1 MCEPNL
7 EEIPGYTDE
16 SSVFY
21 QNPEEWLMIND
32 VKRDY
37 PDYVI
42 MFDVLTEV
50 CIIILTLNFKDPLP
64 SFCPSPSFPYPSPPL
79 KPLKTH
85 FKVGNNDHVFLFVTD
100 ELFIYCNASYYNNF
114 FYLHSD
120 SPPPICYWE
129 NIFV

>member
-32 VKRDY
+32 VTRDY

-50 CIIILTLNFKDPLP
+50 CIIILTLKFMTPLLLAPLLPAPILPAPILPAPSFLP
-64 SFCPSPSFPYPSPPL
+64 SN
-79 KPLKTH
+79 H
-85 FKVGNNDHVFLFVTD
+85 
-100 ELFIYCNASYYNNF
+100 
-114 FYLHSD
+114 
-120 SPPPICYWE
+120 
-129 NIFV
+129 